1 MAYFAELD
9 GENKVIRTIAVH
21 NNELDDNGVESEA
34 KGIQFLKTLFGQD
47 TVWKQASY
55 NTTKGV
61 HRLGGTPFR
70 KNFASPDFTYDAA
83 KDAFIPPKKHPSWVL
98 DETTLRYVPPVAYPE
113 TFDMHAADPT
123 YVDAEGNPEKDRYQW
138 NEETVSWDFVG

>member
-70 KNFASPDFTYDAA
+70 KNFASANMTYDSGR
-83 KDAFIPPKKHPSWVL
+83 DAFLDIQPFPSWIFN
-98 DETTLRYVPPVAYPE
+98 ETTCSWDPPVPKPLSE
-113 TFDMHAADPT
+113 ENGGKVGQTRVKWD
-123 YVDAEGNPEKDRYQW
+123 
-138 NEETVSWDFVG
+138 EETRSWVDDG

>member
-70 KNFASPDFTYDAA
+70 KNFGSPGMPYDSGR
-83 KDAFIPPKKHPSWVL
+83 DAFLDIQPFPSWIFN
-98 DETTLRYVPPVAYPE
+98 ETTCSWDPPVPKPLSE
-113 TFDMHAADPT
+113 ENGGKVGQTRVKWD
-123 YVDAEGNPEKDRYQW
+123 
-138 NEETVSWDFVG
+138 EETRSWVDDG